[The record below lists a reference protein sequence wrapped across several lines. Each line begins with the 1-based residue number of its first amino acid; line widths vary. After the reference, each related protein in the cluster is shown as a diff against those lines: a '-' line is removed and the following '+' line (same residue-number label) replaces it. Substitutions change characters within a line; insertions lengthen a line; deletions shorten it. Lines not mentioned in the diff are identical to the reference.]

1 MTKRAKLTFAIANL
15 GCSNCV
21 AAIENAVM
29 PLPGV
34 AYVGVSLTGGT
45 MTVRPGPDLNVGTIV
60 SKLTG
65 LGYVLLDELCP
76 STPWAS
82 ACPCRSGQ

>member
-45 MTVRPGPDLNVGTIV
+45 MTVRPGPDLNVGAV
-60 SKLTG
+60 MSKPAAWGSATR
-65 LGYVLLDELCP
+65 Y
-76 STPWAS
+76 AS
-82 ACPCRSGQ
+82 

>member
-45 MTVRPGPDLNVGTIV
+45 MTVRPGPDLNVGAIV
-60 SKLTG
+60 SKLMG
-65 LGYVLLDELCP
+65 LGYVVVDEFCTDSRWL
-76 STPWAS
+76 A
-82 ACPCRSGQ
+82 ACPCRSRQ